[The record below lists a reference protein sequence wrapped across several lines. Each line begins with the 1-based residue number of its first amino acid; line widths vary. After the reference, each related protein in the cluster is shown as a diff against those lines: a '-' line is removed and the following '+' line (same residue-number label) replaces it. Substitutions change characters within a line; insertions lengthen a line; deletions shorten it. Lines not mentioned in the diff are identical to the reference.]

1 MKPSGPRRS
10 EQALEVLPHPC
21 SAGEH
26 HVNVLPIY
34 SQPSAFHQT
43 PLVCVPAGEREG
55 DFV

>member
-1 MKPSGPRRS
+1 MKPSGPRSS

-26 HVNVLPIY
+26 HVNVLSVY